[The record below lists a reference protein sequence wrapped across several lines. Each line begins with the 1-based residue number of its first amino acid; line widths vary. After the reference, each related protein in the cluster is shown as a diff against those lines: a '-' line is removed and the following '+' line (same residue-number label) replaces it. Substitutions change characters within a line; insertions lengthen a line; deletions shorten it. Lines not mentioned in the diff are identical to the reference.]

1 MKDMLT
7 RINRISDLLAPNE
20 SAIITSDISIT
31 YLTGFQHS
39 EGYVV
44 ITKENAYMLVDFRY
58 IEDAEKRVSHIPV
71 LSYTSPYKKI
81 GEVLK
86 AEDINTILLERN
98 NVTLSGYDNFVKE
111 LKDFEFDAT
120 DRLSQCISDMRIV
133 KSECEMEKLRKAQKI
148 AEEAYLELLDFIKI
162 GMTEKEISAK
172 LEYLMKT
179 KGAEKVAFDLIT
191 VTGKKTSL
199 PHGVP
204 SNDNKICDGDFITF
218 DIGAVFEGYHSDMT
232 RTIGIGNVTDE
243 QIEIYNIV
251 LKAHLA
257 GLEAVKAGVSGYDV
271 DKTARD
277 IIKEAGYGD
286 YFGHS
291 TGHGVGLEIHE
302 APYASVKSKDI
313 LKVGMTLTVE
323 PGIYLPDKFG
333 VRIEDTVIV
342 TENGYETLAS
352 IPKELII
359 LSDY

>member
-1 MKDMLT
+1 MKDMLS
-7 RINRISDLLAPNE
+7 RINLISDLLAPSE
-20 SAIITSDISIT
+20 AAIITSDISIT

-44 ITKENAYMLVDFRY
+44 ITKDNAYMLVDFRY

-71 LSYTSPYKKI
+71 LSYTSPYEKI

-86 AEDINTILLERN
+86 SDDVSTILLERN

-111 LKDFEFDAT
+111 LKDFEFDTT
-120 DRLSQCISDMRIV
+120 DRLSQFITDMRII
-133 KSECEMEKLRKAQKI
+133 KSEYEMEKLRKAQNI
-148 AEEAYLELLDFIKI
+148 AEEAYLELLDFVKI

-172 LEYLMKT
+172 LEYLMKL

-191 VTGKKTSL
+191 VAGKKTSL

-204 SNDNKICDGDFITF
+204 DENVIRNGDFITF
-218 DIGAVFEGYHSDMT
+218 DIGAVYQGYHSDMT
-232 RTIGIGNVTDE
+232 RTIAIGDVTEE

-277 IIKEAGYGD
+277 IIKDAGYGE

-302 APYASVKSKDI
+302 SPYASVKSKDV
-313 LKVGMTLTVE
+313 LKAGMTLTVE

>member
-1 MKDMLT
+1 MNDLIS
-7 RINRISDLLAPNE
+7 RINRISDLLSPEEA
-20 SAIITSDISIT
+20 AVITADISIT

-39 EGYVV
+39 EGYVL
-44 ITKENAYMLVDFRY
+44 ITQKNAYMLVDFRY
-58 IEDAEKRVSHIPV
+58 IEDAEKRVEHIPV
-71 LSYTSPYKKI
+71 LSYTSPFEKI
-81 GEVLK
+81 GEILNS
-86 AEDINTILLERN
+86 ADISKVLLERN
-98 NVTLSGYDNFVKE
+98 DITLARFDSFTKE
-111 LKDFEFDAT
+111 LSDFEFDTT
-120 DRLSQCISDMRIV
+120 DRLSQCITDMRII
-133 KSECEMEKLRKAQKI
+133 KSESEAEKLRKAQRI

-204 SNDNKICDGDFITF
+204 SDNKICDGDLITF

-257 GLEAVKAGVSGYDV
+257 GLDAVKAGVSGYDV
-271 DKTARD
+271 DKVARD
-277 IIKEAGYGD
+277 IIKDAGYGE

-302 APYASVKSKDI
+302 SPYASVKSKDI
-313 LKVGMTLTVE
+313 LKAGMTLTVE